1 MGEYDGAKVCEL
13 IDIYML
19 YVIGKSTIQKIF
31 AYTKMTGQPYLKTQ
45 KIKIQLQF
53 LSKKACK

>member
-31 AYTKMTGQPYLKTQ
+31 AYTKMTG
-45 KIKIQLQF
+45 
-53 LSKKACK
+53 

>member
-1 MGEYDGAKVCEL
+1 MWRQDKGGNFEVTMGEYDGAKVCEL

-31 AYTKMTGQPYLKTQ
+31 AYTKMTG
-45 KIKIQLQF
+45 
-53 LSKKACK
+53 